1 MKKVESQI
9 QNSTSGSTSLN
20 ISSNDNQA
28 TNARGSFECLSHHP
42 LFHRKVGSLILKVA
56 SFLASHHPLMRTL
69 NGYIKYIPF

>member
-28 TNARGSFECLSHHP
+28 TNGQGSH
-42 LFHRKVGSLILKVA
+42 
-56 SFLASHHPLMRTL
+56 
-69 NGYIKYIPF
+69 